1 MKSYQGDLVTFN
13 AVFCLRVFGFCMF
26 FPCPGLI
33 ICMFPVVC
41 LALSRL
47 PLKHGACRT
56 SDDGSSHGRI
66 FFVRTGGN
74 VLDSRAYEHGCLIA
88 PRLVC
93 SIQSFLMGR
102 FFHPRMLPL
111 FQMGKKYKNNAKLFS
126 RSLPCY
132 ARNCLGQ
139 CLGFETVKRHAIA
152 RDFGVRVFSY

>member
-1 MKSYQGDLVTFN
+1 
-13 AVFCLRVFGFCMF
+13 
-26 FPCPGLI
+26 
-33 ICMFPVVC
+33 MFPVVC

-139 CLGFETVKRHAIA
+139 FLGFETVKRHAIA